1 MKSFDDIILSKPLK
15 MHTCKICNK
24 ESYDVDRFHVWRNH
38 HIYVCRTCWMDRFDD
53 FKNCKGED
61 AWQRYLE
68 SSLYGK
74 DMCTKGYVYTKT
86 REKSY

>member
-1 MKSFDDIILSKPLK
+1 
-15 MHTCKICNK
+15 
-24 ESYDVDRFHVWRNH
+24 
-38 HIYVCRTCWMDRFDD
+38 MDRFDD